1 MALITSPTETIPDLN
16 YEYHTITIDSIGQ
29 NSANT
34 FTCHLEQPLRNVV
47 QARLLAAHI
56 HSNALTEH
64 CYVSI
69 DELDSIFSDRASN
82 TLGGQ
87 SSMTIVRN
95 SFASLVTGNPVAP
108 PDGTHIAGD
117 TLIVFKDDYPIV
129 TQYIDPINRIDRFR
143 VTIRDQDGNTI
154 KNPSVSADNFLV
166 LRFVCRKPNL

>member
-34 FTCHLEQPLRNVV
+34 FTCYLEQPLRNVV

-56 HSNALTEH
+56 HSNVVTEH
-64 CYVSI
+64 CYISI

-95 SFASLVTGNPVAP
+95 SFASLVTS
-108 PDGTHIAGD
+108 DSSHTTGD
-117 TLIVFKDDYPIV
+117 SLIVFKDDYPIV